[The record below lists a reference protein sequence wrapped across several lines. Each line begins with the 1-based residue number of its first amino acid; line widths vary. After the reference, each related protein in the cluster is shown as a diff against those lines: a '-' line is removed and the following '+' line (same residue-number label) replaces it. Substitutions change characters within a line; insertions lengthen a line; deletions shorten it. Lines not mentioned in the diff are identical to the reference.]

1 MFVEHEDKIN
11 NIKIS
16 DSNFLNLNITEIFKM
31 KTLHITLLILFL
43 LVNNSNAKEIIFA
56 GTGYLASNN
65 EIESKF
71 PNLCSLSGDST
82 RTCYISDFNKFYNLA
97 VGYSNE
103 TISIVDKKS
112 SDAINYMIALAF
124 EEEVVEEVF
133 ALGKRNLQLGLIA
146 RVVLY
151 DFEKKNLLASYPI
164 SVRTLLT
171 CETSSAC
178 SNARIKSEFK
188 NLIFGENSSSIL
200 KLFPEMISKINP
212 NPGRLF
218 IQINEIEIGEKA
230 PQVFNLSNA
239 DKLSY
244 KKWLAS
250 TLEVYFSKNLNI
262 PILPYTQGQVVG
274 SVMPLKIAD
283 TEKAFDLSLP
293 PASFFINFRLRG
305 QLKKLLDETNNRQ
318 AYSYISGIKVQLAS
332 KRQVYFDHKFQR
344 GNVVNIPKDA
354 KVSDASQFKE
364 SLRVLINQLSG
375 QFFKPETKWI
385 KKHKSDK
392 KIKDKVVAKD
402 FKNAES
408 LVLVKVR

>member
-1 MFVEHEDKIN
+1 MTRVY
-11 NIKIS
+11 
-16 DSNFLNLNITEIFKM
+16 L
-31 KTLHITLLILFL
+31 TLLILFF
-43 LVNNSNAKEIIFA
+43 LVNNSNSKEIIYA

-65 EIESKF
+65 EIRSKF
-71 PNLCSLSGDST
+71 PNLCSLSSDST

-112 SDAINYMIALAF
+112 SEAINYMIALAF

-188 NLIFGENSSSIL
+188 NLIFDENSSSIL
-200 KLFPEMISKINP
+200 KSFPETISKIYP

-230 PQVFNLSNA
+230 PQVFSLNNA
-239 DKLSY
+239 DKPHI
-244 KKWLAS
+244 
-250 TLEVYFSKNLNI
+250 KNGWHQ
-262 PILPYTQGQVVG
+262 P
-274 SVMPLKIAD
+274 
-283 TEKAFDLSLP
+283 
-293 PASFFINFRLRG
+293 
-305 QLKKLLDETNNRQ
+305 
-318 AYSYISGIKVQLAS
+318 
-332 KRQVYFDHKFQR
+332 
-344 GNVVNIPKDA
+344 
-354 KVSDASQFKE
+354 
-364 SLRVLINQLSG
+364 
-375 QFFKPETKWI
+375 
-385 KKHKSDK
+385 
-392 KIKDKVVAKD
+392 
-402 FKNAES
+402 
-408 LVLVKVR
+408 

>member
-1 MFVEHEDKIN
+1 
-11 NIKIS
+11 
-16 DSNFLNLNITEIFKM
+16 
-31 KTLHITLLILFL
+31 
-43 LVNNSNAKEIIFA
+43 
-56 GTGYLASNN
+56 
-65 EIESKF
+65 
-71 PNLCSLSGDST
+71 
-82 RTCYISDFNKFYNLA
+82 
-97 VGYSNE
+97 
-103 TISIVDKKS
+103 
-112 SDAINYMIALAF
+112 MIALAF

-283 TEKAFDLSLP
+283 TENNLSLP
-293 PASFFINFRLRG
+293 PASFFINF
-305 QLKKLLDETNNRQ
+305 QT
-318 AYSYISGIKVQLAS
+318 AWSA
-332 KRQVYFDHKFQR
+332 
-344 GNVVNIPKDA
+344 
-354 KVSDASQFKE
+354 
-364 SLRVLINQLSG
+364 
-375 QFFKPETKWI
+375 
-385 KKHKSDK
+385 
-392 KIKDKVVAKD
+392 
-402 FKNAES
+402 
-408 LVLVKVR
+408 